1 MDNSFAARGKSN
13 AATDSAA
20 DFSEF
25 YLAALKGHSFP
36 GQNRAEKLELVA
48 ARDSTKAAPERVI
61 DIENVGNI
69 IGWWQKQQYEDLHVQ
84 RIRLGP
90 DTVALELSS
99 PVQRRQL
106 FTTLDLDK
114 RFSFK
119 FSKNDHGW
127 TLNNVN
133 GLKVDGDPINKVTAS
148 ENGIKFYYAGGTHNY
163 GKGVADYIKALFNPL
178 MEERL
183 RSY

>member
-1 MDNSFAARGKSN
+1 MDNSFADSGKGN

-25 YLAALKGHSFP
+25 YLGALKGPSFRTE
-36 GQNRAEKLELVA
+36 NRAEKLELVA

-61 DIENVGNI
+61 DIDKVGNI

-90 DTVALELSS
+90 DTVALDLSS
-99 PVQRRQL
+99 PVQKRQL
-106 FTTLDLDK
+106 FSTLDLDK

-127 TLNNVN
+127 TLSNVS
-133 GLKVDGDPINKVTAS
+133 GLKVDGDPINKVTAG
-148 ENGIKFYYAGGTHNY
+148 ENGITFYYAGGTHDY

-178 MEERL
+178 MEDRL
-183 RSY
+183 RT